1 MHTWMGLYVTISLS
15 LPLPMCHFLPGCSGP
30 AIIWTIEVVKV
41 PATVVFHPLFPSTL
55 VTSWNNYMSSVLT
68 HSPQNYTCLLPC
80 FTTHHISKSKQ
91 YVFIFLDKFQHDAL
105 RMQVLKSI
113 PGIFYV
119 LQCRIRPSYP
129 TFISREQSLAVLWTF
144 CSILPAQLL
153 PVSPSNTLHEEAYW
167 LFSSQEFKKKKTTLT
182 TKLQNKQRPL
192 ATILDRERALPPHI
206 LD

>member
-41 PATVVFHPLFPSTL
+41 SATVVFHPLFPSTL
-55 VTSWNNYMSSVLT
+55 VTSWNNYMSSVLPY
-68 HSPQNYTCLLPC
+68 SPQNYTCLLPC

-91 YVFIFLDKFQHDAL
+91 YVFIFLDNLQHNAL

-119 LQCRIRPSYP
+119 LQGRIRYFKRTIACSSLNLLFYPACPAAPS
-129 TFISREQSLAVLWTF
+129 QSIKHLAWRGLLT
-144 CSILPAQLL
+144 ILQPR
-153 PVSPSNTLHEEAYW
+153 V
-167 LFSSQEFKKKKTTLT
+167 FKKNNIN
-182 TKLQNKQRPL
+182 NKAP
-192 ATILDRERALPPHI
+192 E
-206 LD
+206 